1 MNQLLWYYA
10 DLEKQKCLE
19 DIETD
24 SLSPTDLLQHIGGRK
39 SNKVQQSH
47 SIQYFWSLDEGFLRE
62 KWADSDRNKPLPG
75 LQEIR
80 QVSLQALQTVN

>member
-24 SLSPTDLLQHIGGRK
+24 SLTQTDILQHIGGRK
-39 SNKVQQSH
+39 SNKVPSNLILF
-47 SIQYFWSLDEGFLRE
+47 SILIHRLMKAFYERSEQIVI
-62 KWADSDRNKPLPG
+62 
-75 LQEIR
+75 EINHCLAYR
-80 QVSLQALQTVN
+80 KFAK

>member
-24 SLSPTDLLQHIGGRK
+24 SLTETDILQHIGGRK
-39 SNKVQQSH
+39 SNKVFFVH
-47 SIQYFWSLDEGFLRE
+47 HLIFL
-62 KWADSDRNKPLPG
+62 S
-75 LQEIR
+75 
-80 QVSLQALQTVN
+80 SFH